1 MRYADGP
8 SVEVEILV
16 DAPPSRVWQLV
27 SDIDL
32 PSRFS
37 EEFQGGEWV
46 DGATGPATGARFK
59 GRNKHEAAGEW
70 ETTSVVVEC
79 EPAAVFAWAVGN
91 PDHPSATW
99 RFELAPEG
107 EGTRLRQHAI
117 FGPGPSGL
125 SAVIGRMPDKEQ
137 RIIERRLDEHRANM
151 QRTIE
156 GIKALAE
163 E

>member
-8 SVEVEILV
+8 TVQLDVFV
-16 DAPPSRVWQLV
+16 DAPPARVWPLV

-37 EEFQGGEWV
+37 EEFQGGSWLD
-46 DGATGPATGARFK
+46 DGGPAVGARFK
-59 GRNKHEAAGEW
+59 GRNRHEAAGEW

-79 EPAAVFAWAVGN
+79 VPERAFAWAVGD
-91 PDHPSATW
+91 PERPSATW
-99 RFELAPEG
+99 GFELSREG
-107 EGTRLRQHAI
+107 EGTRLRQHATL
-117 FGPGPSGL
+117 GPGPSGL
-125 SAVIGRMPDKEQ
+125 SAVIERMPDREE

-151 QRTIE
+151 QRTLE

-163 E
+163 SQ